1 MVHYI
6 PISLKSK
13 LYKLSNNS
21 NRTQILEIFDTI
33 PIQLCH
39 PFETKWDLQN
49 RLLFIGILFFCCSK
63 TYNVTFVRHGIILKT
78 NKKVFKRML
87 LSILLYWSLWINS
100 RTKRKCIWCT
110 TSVRKPSRLRL
121 WIQFFSWWEYY
132 EGSINN
138 TSINLFSFLWNI
150 SISL

>member
-6 PISLKSK
+6 TISLKSK
-13 LYKLSNNS
+13 TLQIKEMLRI
-21 NRTQILEIFDTI
+21 NRTQILEKFDTI
-33 PIQLCH
+33 PIHLCN

-49 RLLFIGILFFCCSK
+49 RILFIGILFFCCWK

-100 RTKRKCIWCT
+100 RTKKIWNWYT

-121 WIQFFSWWEYY
+121 WIQFCGW
-132 EGSINN
+132 
-138 TSINLFSFLWNI
+138 
-150 SISL
+150 